1 MNKMRLS
8 VIRKRELP
16 KLSLIIAL
24 FLLLSSVVRG
34 QEQIRTALPAPKGI
48 LVFAGMELADGNRI
62 DYYSVERSYDQRRWE
77 IITGMKSPSGW
88 DEFYAAFRLWEPDFG
103 FQGIPGPADL
113 MEGWHKCGIAGV
125 IDSMGYWA
133 SSTGVRLAAGL
144 AFYDQE
150 AQEGVRVWYR
160 TRAVKDGKVVSELL
174 SAPAEWP
181 FVPQFDPLTLS
192 ERNVDKNVFYLKW
205 QSQGT
210 NPAPGF
216 AIRYYEGDQLYE
228 AEGAT
233 ALYHSGNTTFY
244 IFQDSTKHLTRQR
257 QYFLNPTDLYGN
269 RGAATEIVLLS
280 GTTASPTFFRNLKA
294 VTDTTDYGV
303 LVNWQLQNREL
314 LKGINIFRSS
324 SYDEDEYELLA
335 TLPPDDNSYTD
346 RMVDPDRM
354 YYYYLETVSD
364 REDTPKRS
372 AIVFNSALDR
382 LQPLF
387 PSIHRGDDVAGGIT
401 VRVRATDLNLAGVKI
416 YRSDGITPGLYPV
429 TDILPLTENEVVYSD
444 TSAILSGELSFLYA
458 ATSVNTSS
466 VESIFSDTLAIH
478 PGIRTIPPTP
488 VSLSAFE
495 EDNAVRL
502 VWEDVRSRHI
512 ITRGYRLYRRDLPD
526 GRLAPLLPADSV
538 ITVPMFTDMTAEP
551 GKSYEYAVETIDD
564 LGGVSGQMTAAQL
577 TLRALRLPIPPPL
590 RVTAEEG
597 RVTVQWAEP
606 VKEQLLT
613 LSLYRYQRG
622 EEPLLLKRIT
632 NEVRSY
638 ADKTVKKGELYFYYT
653 TFTDGK
659 GNVSARSQEAGIRA
673 E

>member
-8 VIRKRELP
+8 VIHKRELP

-24 FLLLSSVVRG
+24 FLLLSSVVRS
-34 QEQIRTALPAPKGI
+34 QEQLRTALPAPKGI

-77 IITGMKSPSGW
+77 TITEMRSPSGW

-150 AQEGVRVWYR
+150 AQEEIRVWYR
-160 TRAVKDGKVVSELL
+160 TRAVKSGKMVSELL
-174 SAPAEWP
+174 SVPAEWP

-192 ERNVDKNVFYLKW
+192 ERNVDKSVFYLKW

-233 ALYHSGNTTFY
+233 ALYHSGNITYY
-244 IFQDSTKHLTRQR
+244 IFQDSTNQLTRQR

-280 GTTASPTFFRNLKA
+280 RTTSAPAFFRNLKA

-346 RMVDPDRM
+346 RMIDPDRM

-364 REDTPKRS
+364 QEDTPQRS

-401 VRVRATDLNLAGVKI
+401 VRVKATDLNLAGVKI
-416 YRSDGITPGLYPV
+416 YRSDGITPELYPI

-478 PGIRTIPPTP
+478 PGIRTVPPTP
-488 VSLSAFE
+488 VSLSVFE

-538 ITVPMFTDMTAEP
+538 ITVPVFTDMAAEP
-551 GKSYEYAVETIDD
+551 GRSYEYAVETIDD

-577 TLRALRLPIPPPL
+577 TLRPYLLPVPPAV
-590 RVTAEEG
+590 RAAAGEG
-597 RVTVQWAEP
+597 KVTVQWGGSDDRQP
-606 VKEQLLT
+606 LT

-622 EEPLLLKRIT
+622 KEPQLLKRIT
-632 NEVRSY
+632 EGVQSY
-638 ADKTVKKGELYFYYT
+638 VDSTVKKGELYFYYT

>member
-8 VIRKRELP
+8 VIHKRELP

-34 QEQIRTALPAPKGI
+34 QEQIRTAQPAPKGI
-48 LVFAGMELADGNRI
+48 LVFAGMELADGNRV

-77 IITGMKSPSGW
+77 IITEMRSPSGW
-88 DEFYAAFRLWEPDFG
+88 DEFYAAYRLWEPDFG
-103 FQGIPGPADL
+103 FQGEPGPAEL
-113 MEGWHKCGIAGV
+113 MQGWQKCMMAGV

-133 SSTGVRLAAGL
+133 SATGIRLAAGL
-144 AFYDQE
+144 TFYDQ
-150 AQEGVRVWYR
+150 AVGKDRKVWYR
-160 TRAVKDGKVVSELL
+160 SRAVKNGKIMTENISVPVQ
-174 SAPAEWP
+174 WP
-181 FVPQFDPLTLS
+181 LMPQFDPVTLS
-192 ERNVDKNVFYLKW
+192 ERNVDKSVFYLKW
-205 QSQGT
+205 QSQGS

-233 ALYHSGNTTFY
+233 ALYHIGNNTFY
-244 IFQDSTKHLTRQR
+244 IFQDSTKQLTRQR

-280 GTTASPTFFRNLKA
+280 GTTATPTFFRNLKA

-303 LVNWQLQNREL
+303 LVNWQLQNNKL

-324 SYDEDEYELLA
+324 SYDEGEYELLA
-335 TLPPDDNSYTD
+335 TLPPGDNSYTD

-364 REDTPKRS
+364 QEGAPQRS
-372 AIVFNSALDR
+372 AIVFNFALDR

-416 YRSDGITPGLYPV
+416 YRSDGITPELYPI
-429 TDILPLTENEVVYSD
+429 TDILPLTENELVYSD

-478 PGIRTIPPTP
+478 PGIRTVPPTP

-526 GRLAPLLPADSV
+526 GRLAPLLPADSI
-538 ITVPMFTDMTAEP
+538 ITAPVFTDMAAEP
-551 GKSYEYAVETIDD
+551 GRSYEYAVETIDD
-564 LGGVSGQMTAAQL
+564 LGGVSRQMTATQL

-590 RVTAEEG
+590 WVTAEGG
-597 RVTVQWAEP
+597 RVKLQWGESD
-606 VKEQLLT
+606 KRQSLT

-622 EEPLLLKRIT
+622 EEPRLLTRLT
-632 NEVRSY
+632 DETRSY
-638 ADKTVKKGELYFYYT
+638 VDSDVRRGELYFYYS

-659 GNVSARSQEAGIRA
+659 GNVSARSQEAGIRT